1 MKKRVPVG
9 LIVTLEDESD
19 SLTNPR
25 PVEAAGGLPVLIPYF
40 EKAET
45 IESFLDLVGG
55 LILAGGRDVDPR
67 HYDELPHPRLKEIE
81 PLRDSVELETIKKAL
96 ERDMPILGIC
106 RGIQTL
112 NVAAGGTLY
121 QDISSFL
128 STHIDHSNLWELALD
143 PKNAQNHHSIEID
156 PSSRLFE
163 IIGEKS
169 IVVNS
174 YHHQS
179 VKDVAPGFKVVAK
192 APDGIVEG
200 MESLTHSFVLGVQ
213 CHIEFLWDKDPR
225 WLSLYQTFV
234 KASEDYY
241 EKLCR
246 SSKSDGEGWVGN
258 RRFS

>member
-1 MKKRVPVG
+1 MKKRVPIG

-67 HYDELPHPRLKEIE
+67 HYGELPHPRLKEIE
-81 PLRDSVELETIKKAL
+81 PPRDSVELETIKKAL

-112 NVAAGGTLY
+112 NVAVGGTLF
-121 QDISSFL
+121 QDISSL
-128 STHIDHSNLWELALD
+128 ISTEIEHSNAWNSVLD
-143 PKNAQNHHSIEID
+143 PKTSQYHHPIEID

-179 VKDVAPGFKVVAK
+179 VKDVAPGFKVVAR

-200 MESLTHSFVLGVQ
+200 MESLNHSFVLGVQ
-213 CHIEFLWDKDPR
+213 CHIELLWDRDHR
-225 WLSLYQTFV
+225 WLNLYRVFV
-234 KASEDYY
+234 KASERYY
-241 EKLCR
+241 
-246 SSKSDGEGWVGN
+246 N
-258 RRFS
+258 RIHS